1 VVVSSRKHARR
12 DSHRGEFAGLGR
24 FISKKAEFARA
35 IAQPPDHRAK
45 LAKNLFNRR

>member
-1 VVVSSRKHARR
+1 MRP
-12 DSHRGEFAGLGR
+12 GR

-35 IAQPPDHRAK
+35 IAPLPDHQAN